1 MSNELVKLPMKSGKS
16 KEPRVSCRVPRKLL
30 TRLEKVAAQNG
41 IDVSGL
47 VRMSLYRVLPEYEKQ
62 EAA

>member
-1 MSNELVKLPMKSGKS
+1 MQTPTKTSLP
-16 KEPRVSCRVPRKLL
+16 PDYRVACRVPKKLL
-30 TRLEKVAAQNG
+30 TRVKKIARDNG
-41 IDVSGL
+41 MDVSDV

>member
-1 MSNELVKLPMKSGKS
+1 M
-16 KEPRVSCRVPRKLL
+16 
-30 TRLEKVAAQNG
+30 TRLEKIAQRNG

>member
-1 MSNELVKLPMKSGKS
+1 MTVMTESSPIKSGQS
-16 KEPRVSCRVPRKLL
+16 KESRVSCRVPRKLMI
-30 TRLEKVAAQNG
+30 RLEKIARSNG
-41 IDVSGL
+41 MDVSDV